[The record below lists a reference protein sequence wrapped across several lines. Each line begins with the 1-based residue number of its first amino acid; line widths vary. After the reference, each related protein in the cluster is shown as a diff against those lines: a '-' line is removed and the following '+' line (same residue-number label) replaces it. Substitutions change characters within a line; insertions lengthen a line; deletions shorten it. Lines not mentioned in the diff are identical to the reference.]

1 MLLKIGGRMKALA
14 AIFIFTTL
22 YGCAG
27 GQLFPKGYGP
37 ELVYKCD
44 INPYDPDCLQ
54 PPPVLKSS

>member
-1 MLLKIGGRMKALA
+1 MKALA
-14 AIFIFTTL
+14 AIFIFTML